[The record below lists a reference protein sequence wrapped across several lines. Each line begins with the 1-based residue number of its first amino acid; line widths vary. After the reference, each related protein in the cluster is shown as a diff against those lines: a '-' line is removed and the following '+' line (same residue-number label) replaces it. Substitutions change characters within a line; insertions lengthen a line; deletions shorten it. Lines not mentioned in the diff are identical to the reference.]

1 MGRSEA
7 EVGVNRVAVDE
18 QRGLAETQLAELA
31 LKRLGLGVLQFQRVE
46 HDQLAVLR
54 LCRQGVLQAQNAHLL
69 VERLLERAGPGAV
82 RLAAADEDRRA
93 PIAVTGGTATTSEER
108 RVGKECGSTCRSRW
122 WPSPS

>member
-1 MGRSEA
+1 MAGQNQSVVVEDVIHVRANRRQDIDRLQIGRSEA

-54 LCRQGVLQAQNAHLL
+54 LCRQEIGRASCR
-69 VERLLERAGPGAV
+69 ERV
-82 RLAAADEDRRA
+82 CQY
-93 PIAVTGGTATTSEER
+93 V
-108 RVGKECGSTCRSRW
+108 
-122 WPSPS
+122 

>member
-1 MGRSEA
+1 MRISDWSSD
-7 EVGVNRVAVDE
+7 VCSSDLNRVAVDE

-93 PIAVTGGTATTSEER
+93 TIAVTGGTATLLATELLAGAGD
-108 RVGKECGSTCRSRW
+108 VG
-122 WPSPS
+122 PFA

>member
-54 LCRQGVLQAQNAHLL
+54 LCRPGVLQAQNPHLL
-69 VERLLERAGPGAV
+69 VDRLLERAGPGPV
-82 RLAAADEDRRA
+82 PLAAADADRR
-93 PIAVTGGTATTSEER
+93 PTTAVPGVPPHLLPPELPAR
-108 RVGKECGSTCRSRW
+108 RG
-122 WPSPS
+122 